1 MSTVVVISPHP
12 DDEAI
17 GCGGSLCRHIAEGET
32 VKAIFLTSGEAGG
45 HGRSPDLTA
54 QLREQETRDA
64 AAILGIAEVDFW
76 CLPDGA
82 VQITR
87 GLVDRLRDRL
97 EAWQP
102 HVLYVTHEEDDH
114 PDHRTA
120 ARLVREALS
129 TSRRADKTTVLMFEI
144 WTPLQ
149 KFDVVTDI
157 SRYAET
163 KALAIRAHKT
173 QCQVMSFADAALGLN
188 RYRGVMHS
196 GWPAAEYAE
205 VFANMRL

>member
-1 MSTVVVISPHP
+1 MSTVMVISPHP

-32 VKAIFLTSGEAGG
+32 VKVVFLTSGNAGG

-54 QLREQETRDA
+54 QLREQEARDA
-64 AAILGIAEVDFW
+64 AVILGIAEVDFW
-76 CLPDGA
+76 RQPDGA
-82 VQITR
+82 MQVVP
-87 GLVDRLRDRL
+87 GLVEQLRNRL

-102 HVLYVTHEEDDH
+102 RVLYVTHEDDDH

-129 TSRRADKTTVLMFEI
+129 TSSRARKTTVRMFEI
-144 WTPLQ
+144 WTPFQ
-149 KFDVVTDI
+149 KFDEVSDI
-157 SRYAET
+157 SPYAET
-163 KALAIRAHKT
+163 KAMAIRAHKT

>member
-1 MSTVVVISPHP
+1 MVISPHP

-17 GCGGSLCRHIAEGET
+17 GCGGSLCRHIAEGEM
-32 VKAIFLTSGEAGG
+32 VKVVFLTSGNAGG

-54 QLREQETRDA
+54 QLREQEARDA

-76 CLPDGA
+76 RQPDGA
-82 VQITR
+82 MQVSP
-87 GLVDRLRDRL
+87 GLVEQLRNRL

-102 HVLYVTHEEDDH
+102 GVLYVTHENDDH

-129 TSRRADKTTVLMFEI
+129 TSSRARKTTVRMFEI
-144 WTPLQ
+144 WTPFQ
-149 KFDVVTDI
+149 KFDEVSDI
-157 SRYAET
+157 SPYAET
-163 KALAIRAHKT
+163 KAMAIRAHKT